1 MGSFYTFKWEHPA
14 DSVRVTGD
22 FDGWTKSVQLD
33 KTDNG
38 VFEKRVQLKDDNS
51 SKIYYKF
58 VVDSQWTI
66 NQSSPHEADSD
77 GNVNNYITRDEID
90 EMAGKKN
97 KQKRQSSA
105 NKASSSDERLP
116 SRAAAAAA
124 AAPSSS
130 NPASAPDETPTVGP
144 GGFPATPT
152 TEDVSVKPMPAAPGA
167 VNPAPGA
174 ASGKSI
180 NEHVKLDKDSYEK
193 SDALPSDK
201 VGIDPKPAAP
211 GAVNPASGDKTPQSA
226 SAINDHVK
234 LDKDSYEKSDA
245 LPSSSVGINPM
256 PAAPGAV
263 NPVHLAP
270 GEKIPPSASA
280 IDDHVK
286 LDKDSYERSDALP
299 GVDTQNKMPPASKN
313 LIPESSLPM
322 GQGNDANINSVGPGA
337 TTAALAGAVPLEK
350 DKNSA
355 NISSVGPDATTTG
368 LAGAVPK
375 EDKSANISS
384 VGPDATTAGLAGAVP
399 KDAQVPDV
407 VKKSQ
412 AEAGVSPEASAVP
425 REVEEK
431 SMVEQQ
437 LKQEHVPDM
446 VKKSQAEAGVS
457 PEASAVPREVE
468 EKSMVEQQLKQ
479 EHVPDMVK
487 KSQAEAGFAPE
498 ASAVP
503 QEVMEKSQVEKE
515 LQEKVPVSPVTSQD
529 PSSSHNHKSGPSG
542 SAAGAAGA
550 TAAAGTAGTAAA
562 ASGAGAA
569 GSTAAKD
576 TAGAAKDT
584 AAGATKDTLP
594 DRSTTDDTDLRTAVN
609 NVADKHIND
618 SSPHPSPRKSTEPA
632 QSAAGGASRDAPLG
646 KSDSTS
652 ATAAGKAS
660 ETPSAAKQTEPDV
673 NKPAAIGGPSSQ
685 QPAAGEA
692 SRPTDGKG
700 PESSAADTQ
709 TGKAKDTSAA
719 QPGAAGSS
727 AAAED
732 AGRKS
737 EAAKAK
743 PGEDSTGTPAGET
756 AGAPTN
762 GSETKPSGPGDSPAE
777 ATPEK
782 KKKNRLSTIFSKLK
796 HKLSDKN

>member
-38 VFEKRVQLKDDNS
+38 IFEKRVQLKDDS
-51 SKIYYKF
+51 GSKIYYKF

-97 KQKRQSSA
+97 KQKRQSSSA

-124 AAPSSS
+124 PFSS
-130 NPASAPDETPTVGP
+130 NPVSAPEQTPTVGP

-152 TEDVSVKPMPAAPGA
+152 TEDVSVNPMPAAPGA
-167 VNPAPGA
+167 VNPTSGA

-201 VGIDPKPAAP
+201 VGINPKPAAP
-211 GAVNPASGDKTPQSA
+211 GAVNPTAGDKTPQSA

-299 GVDTQNKMPPASKN
+299 GVDTQSKMPPASKN

-322 GQGNDANINSVGPGA
+322 GQGNNANINSVGPGA

-368 LAGAVPK
+368 LARAVPK
-375 EDKSANISS
+375 EDKSHNISS

-399 KDAQVPDV
+399 KDAAQVPDV

-457 PEASAVPREVE
+457 PEASAVPREVA

-487 KSQAEAGFAPE
+487 KSQSEAGFAPE

-529 PSSSHNHKSGPSG
+529 PSSSRNQKSDPSG
-542 SAAGAAGA
+542 SAAGAAAA

-562 ASGAGAA
+562 ASGAGSAA
-569 GSTAAKD
+569 A
-576 TAGAAKDT
+576 
-584 AAGATKDTLP
+584 KDTLP
-594 DRSTTDDTDLRTAVN
+594 DRSATDDTDLRTAVN

-618 SSPHPSPRKSTEPA
+618 SSPHPSPGKSTEPA
-632 QSAAGGASRDAPLG
+632 QSSAGGASRDAAPG
-646 KSDSTS
+646 KSGGALDPT
-652 ATAAGKAS
+652 
-660 ETPSAAKQTEPDV
+660 SAAKQADSDV
-673 NKPAAIGGPSSQ
+673 NKPAVGGPSSQ

-692 SRPTDGKG
+692 SRSTDGKA
-700 PESSAADTQ
+700 PEGRAADKK
-709 TGKAKDTSAA
+709 TGKAKDSSAA
-719 QPGAAGSS
+719 QPGAAEGS

-737 EAAKAK
+737 KEATKTK
-743 PGEDSTGTPAGET
+743 LGQDSTGTAAGET
-756 AGAPTN
+756 AGTATN
-762 GSETKPSGPGDSPAE
+762 GSETKPSGSGDSPAE